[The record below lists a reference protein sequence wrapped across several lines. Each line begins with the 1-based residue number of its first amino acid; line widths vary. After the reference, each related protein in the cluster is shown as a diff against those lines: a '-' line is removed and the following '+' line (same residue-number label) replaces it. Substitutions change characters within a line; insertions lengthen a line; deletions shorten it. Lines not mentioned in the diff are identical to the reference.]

1 MAKNK
6 KTKFIT
12 KDILKSSII
21 GSFQKLDPRYMIKNP
36 VMFVVEI
43 GCFITLLLT
52 FVPTL
57 FGGSEQYRIYNGIV
71 TVILFVTVLFANF
84 AESVAEGRGK
94 AQAASLKK
102 TKQDT
107 KARKLLSDGTEQII
121 NASELKKGDLV
132 LVKAGELIPNDGE
145 VIEGIASVD
154 ESAITGESAPVT
166 REAGGDFSSVTG
178 GTTVVSDWLKIKIV
192 AEPGKSFLDKMISM
206 VEGASR
212 QKTPNEIALNT
223 LLIVLT
229 LIFLIVVV
237 TLYPFASYLG
247 VKIHMYYYALLLNDG
262 TVLRVSKSIDNL
274 ASTAVSLM
282 PVMGILAV
290 LTILFAF
297 ALARWQTNRLIKP
310 INELDLERPL
320 DSDIYEEL
328 SPLLEA
334 MDRQNREKEAV
345 ANMRKEFSANVSH
358 ELKTPL
364 TSISGYA
371 EIMKNGLVRPEDI
384 SGFSERIYK
393 EARRLITLIEDI
405 IKLSKLDEESV
416 ELEKEDVDLYELTRE
431 IVSRLSPQAAQK
443 NIRIELSGESVHY
456 HGIRQIL
463 DEMVYNVCENA
474 VKYNYENGKVSVWAG
489 NTLNGPKI
497 SVSDTGI
504 GIPKEHQE
512 RIFERFYRVDKS
524 HSKER
529 GGTGLGLSIVKHGA
543 LLHGAKVSVESEEGR
558 GTKIS
563 MQFPRICQ
571 K

>member
-1 MAKNK
+1 MSIK
-6 KTKFIT
+6 KKIQQSMTVILTVTLVLAYVILSVILYNRNMNLLQTEVKQEAAYIREAINLSDSDYMKQMDNVVEST
-12 KDILKSSII
+12 RVTQIKADGTVLYDSRRDADILKNH
-21 GSFQKLDPRYMIKNP
+21 GN
-36 VMFVVEI
+36 
-43 GCFITLLLT
+43 
-52 FVPTL
+52 
-57 FGGSEQYRIYNGIV
+57 
-71 TVILFVTVLFANF
+71 
-84 AESVAEGRGK
+84 
-94 AQAASLKK
+94 
-102 TKQDT
+102 
-107 KARKLLSDGTEQII
+107 RK
-121 NASELKKGDLV
+121 
-132 LVKAGELIPNDGE
+132 E
-145 VIEGIASVD
+145 V
-154 ESAITGESAPVT
+154 
-166 REAGGDFSSVTG
+166 REALSKG
-178 GTTVVSDWLKIKIV
+178 
-192 AEPGKSFLDKMISM
+192 
-206 VEGASR
+206 EGADVRKSETVG
-212 QKTPNEIALNT
+212 KD
-223 LLIVLT
+223 
-229 LIFLIVVV
+229 
-237 TLYPFASYLG
+237 
-247 VKIHMYYYALLLNDG
+247 MYYYALLLNDG

-282 PVMGILAV
+282 PVM
-290 LTILFAF
+290 
-297 ALARWQTNRLIKP
+297 IKP